1 MKDKKYLNVTYNNFE
16 QVNEE
21 FVKCTISVLS
31 CSQVANGTKF
41 NKDGVERA
49 KESLNYAPVI
59 GYFKGD
65 DFADH
70 GIRLAI
76 EDEEIKEV
84 VKTVPFGVCIKDSSR
99 WENIQKPNG
108 EYEEYLVVDA
118 YLWNRY
124 NDAISVVKE
133 NKCNQS
139 MEISVQNG
147 EYSEGC
153 YNIKEFSFSAL
164 CILGENVQPAFNLA
178 KIRTS
183 DKFSKDELKDSYK
196 EMLDRLSYTLDKAEE
211 PVIEE
216 PETQEPNEEP
226 IIEIEPTDKEPVV
239 EEPVIAEE
247 PIVEEPITE
256 EPITEEPVVEEPT
269 EPVVNYEAKYN
280 EVIKELEELKVSYV
294 DLQTLH
300 EKQTKE
306 LEELRLFKQQIEHDN
321 HVHEVDEALAPYSE
335 LEEVEGYAELV
346 KDKYEADLEE
356 LIKDIKIFCF
366 DNNIVLGKKKEKKS
380 AKENKIKIPVINN
393 SKTVDTNP
401 DWSFMS
407 KYKKN
412 K

>member
-124 NDAISVVKE
+124 NDAISVVKK

-211 PVIEE
+211 P
-216 PETQEPNEEP
+216 ETQEPNEEP

-247 PIVEEPITE
+247 PIVE

>member
-216 PETQEPNEEP
+216 PETQKPNEEP
-226 IIEIEPTDKEPVV
+226 IIEPTDKEPVV

-247 PIVEEPITE
+247 P
-256 EPITEEPVVEEPT
+256 VVEEPT
-269 EPVVNYEAKYN
+269 EPVVDYEAKYN

-380 AKENKIKIPVINN
+380 TKENKIKIPVINN
-393 SKTVDTNP
+393 NKTVDTNP

-407 KYKKN
+407 EYKKN

>member
-164 CILGENVQPAFNLA
+164 CILGENVRPAFNLA

-196 EMLDRLSYTLDKAEE
+196 EMLDRLSYILDKAEE

-247 PIVEEPITE
+247 PIVE

-380 AKENKIKIPVINN
+380 AKENRIKIPVINN

>member
-16 QVNEE
+16 QINEE

-41 NKDGVERA
+41 DKESVEKA
-49 KESLNYAPVI
+49 KGSLNYVPVI

-76 EDEEIKEV
+76 EDDEIKEV

-99 WENIQKPNG
+99 WQNIQKPNG

-118 YLWNRY
+118 YLWSRY
-124 NDAISVVKE
+124 SDAISVVQE

-147 EYSEGC
+147 EYSEDC

-216 PETQEPNEEP
+216 PETQKPNEEP
-226 IIEIEPTDKEPVV
+226 IIEPTDKEPVV

-247 PIVEEPITE
+247 PIVEEP
-256 EPITEEPVVEEPT
+256 VVEEPT
-269 EPVVNYEAKYN
+269 EPVVDYEAKYN

-380 AKENKIKIPVINN
+380 TKENKIKIPVINN
-393 SKTVDTNP
+393 NKTVDTNP

>member
-70 GIRLAI
+70 GIRLEI

-139 MEISVQNG
+139 MEIVVQSG
-147 EYSEGC
+147 EYAEGW
-153 YNIKEFSFSAL
+153 YNINDFSFSAL
-164 CILGENVQPAFNLA
+164 CILGEDVQPAFNLA

-183 DKFSKDELKDSYK
+183 DKFSTDELKDSYK
-196 EMLDRLSYTLDKAEE
+196 EMLDKLAYALTNSESVSNEPVIEEPIIEEPIKEEPIVEE

-216 PETQEPNEEP
+216 PIVDYEE
-226 IIEIEPTDKEPVV
+226 
-239 EEPVIAEE
+239 
-247 PIVEEPITE
+247 
-256 EPITEEPVVEEPT
+256 
-269 EPVVNYEAKYN
+269 KYN
-280 EVIKELEELKVSYV
+280 EVVKELEELKVSYV

-300 EKQTKE
+300 EEQTKE

-321 HVHEVDEALAPYSE
+321 HVHEVDKALAPYSE

-380 AKENKIKIPVINN
+380 TKENKIKIPVINN
-393 SKTVDTNP
+393 DKMVDTNP

>member
-216 PETQEPNEEP
+216 PETQKPNEEP
-226 IIEIEPTDKEPVV
+226 IIEPTDKEPVV

-247 PIVEEPITE
+247 PIVEEP
-256 EPITEEPVVEEPT
+256 T
-269 EPVVNYEAKYN
+269 EPVVDYEAKYN

-380 AKENKIKIPVINN
+380 TKENKIKIPVINN
-393 SKTVDTNP
+393 NKTVDTNP

>member
-256 EPITEEPVVEEPT
+256 EPVVEEPT

>member
-216 PETQEPNEEP
+216 PKTQEPNE
-226 IIEIEPTDKEPVV
+226 EPVV

-247 PIVEEPITE
+247 PIVE

>member
-41 NKDGVERA
+41 NKDSVERA
-49 KESLNYAPVI
+49 KEGLNYAPVI

-70 GIRLAI
+70 GISLVI
-76 EDEEIKEV
+76 EEDEIKEV

-139 MEISVQNG
+139 MEIVVQSG
-147 EYSEGC
+147 EYAEGC
-153 YNIKEFSFSAL
+153 YNINDFSFSAL
-164 CILGENVQPAFNLA
+164 CILGEDVQPAFSMA

-183 DKFSKDELKDSYK
+183 DKFAKDEFKDSYA
-196 EMLDRLSYTLDKAEE
+196 EMLNKLSYTLDNAEEPVAEE
-211 PVIEE
+211 PVIEN
-216 PETQEPNEEP
+216 PQTQEPDE
-226 IIEIEPTDKEPVV
+226 EPVV
-239 EEPVIAEE
+239 EPTKE
-247 PIVEEPITE
+247 PIV
-256 EPITEEPVVEEPT
+256 EEPVVEEPT
-269 EPVVNYEAKYN
+269 EPVVDYEAKYN
-280 EVIKELEELKVSYV
+280 DVLKELEDLKILYSELQAESVEDK
-294 DLQTLH
+294 
-300 EKQTKE
+300 KE
-306 LEELRLFKQQIEHDN
+306 LEELRAFKQDIEYNQHIA
-321 HVHEVDEALAPYSE
+321 EVDEALSVYAE
-335 LEEVEGYAELV
+335 LEEVEEYKELT
-346 KDKYEADLEE
+346 KDKYEVDLDE
-356 LIKDIKIFCF
+356 LIRDIKIFCF
-366 DNNIVLGKKKEKKS
+366 DNNIVLGKKDKKKFSKETK
-380 AKENKIKIPVINN
+380 AKVPYMSNDKPNTN
-393 SKTVDTNP
+393 S

-407 KYKKN
+407 KYKKS

>member
-183 DKFSKDELKDSYK
+183 DRFSKDELKDSYK
-196 EMLDRLSYTLDKAEE
+196 EMLDRLSYILDKAEE

-216 PETQEPNEEP
+216 PETQKPNEEP
-226 IIEIEPTDKEPVV
+226 IIEPTDKEPVV

-247 PIVEEPITE
+247 PIVEEP
-256 EPITEEPVVEEPT
+256 VVEEPT
-269 EPVVNYEAKYN
+269 EPVVDYEAKYN

-300 EKQTKE
+300 EKQTEE

-321 HVHEVDEALAPYSE
+321 HIDEVDRALAPYSE

-380 AKENKIKIPVINN
+380 TKENKIKIPVINN
-393 SKTVDTNP
+393 NKTVDTNP

>member
-70 GIRLAI
+70 GIRLEI
-76 EDEEIKEV
+76 EDDEIKEV

-164 CILGENVQPAFNLA
+164 CILGENVRPAFNLA

-196 EMLDRLSYTLDKAEE
+196 EMLDRLFYTLDKAEE

-226 IIEIEPTDKEPVV
+226 IIEIEPTDKQPVV
-239 EEPVIAEE
+239 EEPV
-247 PIVEEPITE
+247 VE

-380 AKENKIKIPVINN
+380 TKENKIKIPVINN
-393 SKTVDTNP
+393 NKTVDTNP

>member
-70 GIRLAI
+70 GIRLEI

-139 MEISVQNG
+139 MEIVVQSG
-147 EYSEGC
+147 EYAEGW
-153 YNIKEFSFSAL
+153 YNINDFSFSAL
-164 CILGENVQPAFNLA
+164 CILGEDVQPAFNLA

-183 DKFSKDELKDSYK
+183 DKFSTDELKDSYK
-196 EMLDRLSYTLDKAEE
+196 EMLDKLACALTNSESVSNEPVIEEPIIEEPIKEEPIVEE

-216 PETQEPNEEP
+216 PIVDYEE
-226 IIEIEPTDKEPVV
+226 
-239 EEPVIAEE
+239 
-247 PIVEEPITE
+247 
-256 EPITEEPVVEEPT
+256 
-269 EPVVNYEAKYN
+269 KYN
-280 EVIKELEELKVSYV
+280 EVVKELEELKVSYV

-300 EKQTKE
+300 EEQTKE

-321 HVHEVDEALAPYSE
+321 HVHEVDKALAPYSE

-380 AKENKIKIPVINN
+380 TKENKIKIPVINN
-393 SKTVDTNP
+393 DKMVDTNP

>member
-70 GIRLAI
+70 GIRLEI

-139 MEISVQNG
+139 MEIVVQSG
-147 EYSEGC
+147 EYAEGW
-153 YNIKEFSFSAL
+153 YNINDFSFSAL
-164 CILGENVQPAFNLA
+164 CILGEDVQPAFNLA
-178 KIRTS
+178 KIRIS
-183 DKFSKDELKDSYK
+183 DKFSTDELKDSYK
-196 EMLDRLSYTLDKAEE
+196 EMLDKLAYALTNSESVSNEPVIEEPIIEEPTVEE

-216 PETQEPNEEP
+216 PIIEEP
-226 IIEIEPTDKEPVV
+226 IIE
-239 EEPVIAEE
+239 E
-247 PIVEEPITE
+247 PIVDYEE
-256 EPITEEPVVEEPT
+256 
-269 EPVVNYEAKYN
+269 KYN
-280 EVIKELEELKVSYV
+280 EVVKELEELKVSYV

-300 EKQTKE
+300 EEQAKE

-321 HVHEVDEALAPYSE
+321 HVHEVDKALAPYSE

-380 AKENKIKIPVINN
+380 TKENKIKIPVINN
-393 SKTVDTNP
+393 DKIVDTNP

>member
-70 GIRLAI
+70 GIRLEI

-139 MEISVQNG
+139 MEIVVQSG
-147 EYSEGC
+147 EYAEGW
-153 YNIKEFSFSAL
+153 YSINDFSFSAL
-164 CILGENVQPAFNLA
+164 CILGEDVQPAFNLA

-183 DKFSKDELKDSYK
+183 DKFSTDELKDSYK
-196 EMLDRLSYTLDKAEE
+196 EMLDKLAYALTNSESVSNEPVIEEPIIEEPIKEEPIVEE

-216 PETQEPNEEP
+216 P
-226 IIEIEPTDKEPVV
+226 
-239 EEPVIAEE
+239 VIEE
-247 PIVEEPITE
+247 PIVDYEE
-256 EPITEEPVVEEPT
+256 
-269 EPVVNYEAKYN
+269 KYN
-280 EVIKELEELKVSYV
+280 EVVKELEELKVSYV

-300 EKQTKE
+300 EEQTKE

-321 HVHEVDEALAPYSE
+321 HVHEVDKALAPYSE

-380 AKENKIKIPVINN
+380 TKENKIKIPVINN
-393 SKTVDTNP
+393 DKMVDTNP

>member
-256 EPITEEPVVEEPT
+256 EPVVEEPT

-346 KDKYEADLEE
+346 KDKYKADLEE

-393 SKTVDTNP
+393 NKTVDTNP

>member
-70 GIRLAI
+70 GIRLEI

-164 CILGENVQPAFNLA
+164 CILGENVRPAFNLA

-226 IIEIEPTDKEPVV
+226 IIEPTDKEPVV
-239 EEPVIAEE
+239 
-247 PIVEEPITE
+247 E

-393 SKTVDTNP
+393 NKTVDTNP

>member
-211 PVIEE
+211 P
-216 PETQEPNEEP
+216 ETQEPNEEP

-247 PIVEEPITE
+247 PIVE

>member
-239 EEPVIAEE
+239 EEPVITEE
-247 PIVEEPITE
+247 PIVE

>member
-256 EPITEEPVVEEPT
+256 EPVVEEPT

-393 SKTVDTNP
+393 NKTVDTNP

>member
-1 MKDKKYLNVTYNNFE
+1 MKGKKYLNVTYNNFE

-49 KESLNYAPVI
+49 KESLNYVPVI

-70 GIRLAI
+70 GIRLEI
-76 EDEEIKEV
+76 EDEEIKQV

-139 MEISVQNG
+139 MEIVVQSG
-147 EYSEGC
+147 EYAEGC
-153 YNIKEFSFSAL
+153 YNINDFSFSAL
-164 CILGENVQPAFNLA
+164 CILGEDVQPAFNLA

-183 DKFSKDELKDSYK
+183 DKFSTDELKDSYK
-196 EMLDRLSYTLDKAEE
+196 EMLDKLAYALTNSESVSNEPVIEEPIIEEPIKEEPIVEE

-216 PETQEPNEEP
+216 P
-226 IIEIEPTDKEPVV
+226 
-239 EEPVIAEE
+239 VIEE
-247 PIVEEPITE
+247 PIVDYEE
-256 EPITEEPVVEEPT
+256 
-269 EPVVNYEAKYN
+269 KYN
-280 EVIKELEELKVSYV
+280 EVVKELEELKVSYV

-300 EKQTKE
+300 EEQTKE

-321 HVHEVDEALAPYSE
+321 HVDEVDRALAPYSE

-380 AKENKIKIPVINN
+380 TKENKIKIPVINN
-393 SKTVDTNP
+393 DKMVDTNP

>member
-211 PVIEE
+211 P
-216 PETQEPNEEP
+216 ETQEPNEEP

-239 EEPVIAEE
+239 EEPVI
-247 PIVEEPITE
+247 VEEPI
-256 EPITEEPVVEEPT
+256 IEEPVVEEPT

>member
-49 KESLNYAPVI
+49 KESLNYVPVI

-70 GIRLAI
+70 GIRLEI
-76 EDEEIKEV
+76 EDEEIKQV

-139 MEISVQNG
+139 MEIVVQSG
-147 EYSEGC
+147 EYAEGW
-153 YNIKEFSFSAL
+153 YNINDFSFSAL
-164 CILGENVQPAFNLA
+164 CILGEDVQPAFNLA

-183 DKFSKDELKDSYK
+183 DKFSTDELKDSYK
-196 EMLDRLSYTLDKAEE
+196 EMLDKLAYALTNSESVSNEPVIEEPIIEEPIKEEPIVEE

-216 PETQEPNEEP
+216 P
-226 IIEIEPTDKEPVV
+226 IK
-239 EEPVIAEE
+239 EEPVIEE
-247 PIVEEPITE
+247 PIVDYEE
-256 EPITEEPVVEEPT
+256 
-269 EPVVNYEAKYN
+269 KYN
-280 EVIKELEELKVSYV
+280 EVVKELEELKVSYV

-300 EKQTKE
+300 EEQAKE

-321 HVHEVDEALAPYSE
+321 HVDEVDRALAPYSE

-380 AKENKIKIPVINN
+380 TKENKIKIPVINN
-393 SKTVDTNP
+393 DKMVDTNP

>member
-70 GIRLAI
+70 GIRLEI

-139 MEISVQNG
+139 MEIVVQSG
-147 EYSEGC
+147 EYAEGW
-153 YNIKEFSFSAL
+153 YNINDFSFSAL
-164 CILGENVQPAFNLA
+164 CILGEDVQPAFNLA

-183 DKFSKDELKDSYK
+183 DKFSTDELKDSYK
-196 EMLDRLSYTLDKAEE
+196 EMLDKLAYALTNSESVSNEPVIEEPIIEEPIKEEPIVEE

-216 PETQEPNEEP
+216 P
-226 IIEIEPTDKEPVV
+226 
-239 EEPVIAEE
+239 VIEE
-247 PIVEEPITE
+247 PIVDYEE
-256 EPITEEPVVEEPT
+256 
-269 EPVVNYEAKYN
+269 KYN
-280 EVIKELEELKVSYV
+280 EVVKELEELKVSYV

-300 EKQTKE
+300 EEQTKE

-321 HVHEVDEALAPYSE
+321 HVHEVDKALAPYSE

-380 AKENKIKIPVINN
+380 TKENKIKIPVINN
-393 SKTVDTNP
+393 DKIVDTNP

>member
-70 GIRLAI
+70 GIRLEI

-139 MEISVQNG
+139 MEIVVQSG
-147 EYSEGC
+147 EYAEGW
-153 YNIKEFSFSAL
+153 YNINDFSFSAL
-164 CILGENVQPAFNLA
+164 CILGEDVQPAFNLA

-183 DKFSKDELKDSYK
+183 DKFSTDELKDSYK
-196 EMLDRLSYTLDKAEE
+196 EMLDKLAYALTNSESVSNEPVIEEPIIEEPIKEEPIVEE

-216 PETQEPNEEP
+216 P
-226 IIEIEPTDKEPVV
+226 
-239 EEPVIAEE
+239 VIEE
-247 PIVEEPITE
+247 PIVDYEE
-256 EPITEEPVVEEPT
+256 
-269 EPVVNYEAKYN
+269 KYN
-280 EVIKELEELKVSYV
+280 EVVKELEELKVSYV

-300 EKQTKE
+300 EEQAKE

-321 HVHEVDEALAPYSE
+321 HVHEVDKALAPYSE

-380 AKENKIKIPVINN
+380 TKENKIKIPVINN
-393 SKTVDTNP
+393 DKIVDTNP

>member
-211 PVIEE
+211 P
-216 PETQEPNEEP
+216 ETQEPNEEP

-247 PIVEEPITE
+247 PIVEEL
-256 EPITEEPVVEEPT
+256 ITEEPVVEEPT

>member
-70 GIRLAI
+70 GIRLEI

-139 MEISVQNG
+139 MEIVVQSG
-147 EYSEGC
+147 EYAEGW
-153 YNIKEFSFSAL
+153 YSINDFSFSAL
-164 CILGENVQPAFNLA
+164 CILGEDVQPAFNLA

-183 DKFSKDELKDSYK
+183 DKFSTDELKDSYK
-196 EMLDRLSYTLDKAEE
+196 EMLDKLAYALTNSESVSNEPVIEEPIIEEPIKEEPIVEE

-216 PETQEPNEEP
+216 P
-226 IIEIEPTDKEPVV
+226 
-239 EEPVIAEE
+239 VIEE
-247 PIVEEPITE
+247 PIVDYEE
-256 EPITEEPVVEEPT
+256 
-269 EPVVNYEAKYN
+269 KYN
-280 EVIKELEELKVSYV
+280 EVVKELEELKVSYV

-300 EKQTKE
+300 EEQTKE

-321 HVHEVDEALAPYSE
+321 HVHEVDKALAPYSE

-380 AKENKIKIPVINN
+380 TKENKIKIPVINN
-393 SKTVDTNP
+393 DKMVDTNP
-401 DWSFMS
+401 DWNFMS

>member
-70 GIRLAI
+70 GIRLEI

-139 MEISVQNG
+139 MEIVVQSG
-147 EYSEGC
+147 EYAEGW
-153 YNIKEFSFSAL
+153 YNINDFSFSAL
-164 CILGENVQPAFNLA
+164 CILGEDVQPAFNLA
-178 KIRTS
+178 KIRIS
-183 DKFSKDELKDSYK
+183 DKFSTDELKDSYK
-196 EMLDRLSYTLDKAEE
+196 EMLDKLAYALTNSESVSNEPVIEEPIIEE

-216 PETQEPNEEP
+216 PVIEEP
-226 IIEIEPTDKEPVV
+226 IIEEP
-239 EEPVIAEE
+239 IIEE
-247 PIVEEPITE
+247 PIVDYEE
-256 EPITEEPVVEEPT
+256 
-269 EPVVNYEAKYN
+269 KYN
-280 EVIKELEELKVSYV
+280 EVVKELEELKVSYV

-300 EKQTKE
+300 EEQAKE

-321 HVHEVDEALAPYSE
+321 HVHEVDKALAPYSE

-380 AKENKIKIPVINN
+380 TKENKIKIPVINN
-393 SKTVDTNP
+393 DKIVDTNP

>member
-196 EMLDRLSYTLDKAEE
+196 EMLDKLSYTLDKAEE

-247 PIVEEPITE
+247 PIVE

>member
-1 MKDKKYLNVTYNNFE
+1 MEDKKYLNVTYNNFE
-16 QVNEE
+16 QINEE

-31 CSQVANGTKF
+31 CSQIANGTKF
-41 NKDGVERA
+41 DKESVEKA
-49 KESLNYAPVI
+49 KGSLNYVPVI

-76 EDEEIKEV
+76 EDDEIKEV

-99 WENIQKPNG
+99 WQNIQKPNG

-118 YLWNRY
+118 YLWSRY
-124 NDAISVVKE
+124 SDAISVVQE

-164 CILGENVQPAFNLA
+164 CILGEDVQPAFNLA

-183 DKFSKDELKDSYK
+183 DKFSTDELKDSYK
-196 EMLDRLSYTLDKAEE
+196 EMLDRLSYTLTNSNNIPNEDPEE

-216 PETQEPNEEP
+216 PVIEEPVKEEP
-226 IIEIEPTDKEPVV
+226 IVKEPVI
-239 EEPVIAEE
+239 EEPVIE
-247 PIVEEPITE
+247 PVK
-256 EPITEEPVVEEPT
+256 EEPVID
-269 EPVVNYEAKYN
+269 YEAKYN

-300 EKQTKE
+300 EEQTKE

-321 HVHEVDEALAPYSE
+321 HVNEVDRALAPYSE

-380 AKENKIKIPVINN
+380 TKENKIKIPVINN
-393 SKTVDTNP
+393 DKIVDTNP

>member
-70 GIRLAI
+70 GIMLEI
-76 EDEEIKEV
+76 EGEEIKEV

-164 CILGENVQPAFNLA
+164 CILGENVRPAFNLA

-226 IIEIEPTDKEPVV
+226 IIEPTDKEPVV
-239 EEPVIAEE
+239 EEP
-247 PIVEEPITE
+247 T
-256 EPITEEPVVEEPT
+256 TEEPVIEEPT
-269 EPVVNYEAKYN
+269 EPVVDYEANYN

-393 SKTVDTNP
+393 NKTVDTNP

>member
-1 MKDKKYLNVTYNNFE
+1 MKDKKYLNVAYNNFE

-49 KESLNYAPVI
+49 KESLNYVPVI

-70 GIRLAI
+70 GIRLEI
-76 EDEEIKEV
+76 EDEEIKQV

-139 MEISVQNG
+139 MEIVVQSG
-147 EYSEGC
+147 EYAEGW
-153 YNIKEFSFSAL
+153 YNINDFSFSAL
-164 CILGENVQPAFNLA
+164 CILGEDVQPAFNLA

-183 DKFSKDELKDSYK
+183 DKFSTDELKDSYK
-196 EMLDRLSYTLDKAEE
+196 EMLDKLAYALTNSESVSNEPVIEEPIIEEPIKEEPIVEE

-216 PETQEPNEEP
+216 P
-226 IIEIEPTDKEPVV
+226 IK
-239 EEPVIAEE
+239 EEPVIEE
-247 PIVEEPITE
+247 PIVDYEE
-256 EPITEEPVVEEPT
+256 
-269 EPVVNYEAKYN
+269 KYN
-280 EVIKELEELKVSYV
+280 EVVKELEELKVSYV

-300 EKQTKE
+300 EEQAKE

-321 HVHEVDEALAPYSE
+321 HVDEVDRALAPYSE

-380 AKENKIKIPVINN
+380 TKENKIKIPVINN
-393 SKTVDTNP
+393 DKMVDTNP

>member
-70 GIRLAI
+70 GIRLEI

-139 MEISVQNG
+139 MEIVVQSG
-147 EYSEGC
+147 EYAEGW
-153 YNIKEFSFSAL
+153 YNINDFSFSAL
-164 CILGENVQPAFNLA
+164 CILGEDVQPAFNLA

-183 DKFSKDELKDSYK
+183 DKFSTDELKDSYK
-196 EMLDRLSYTLDKAEE
+196 EMLDKLAYALTNSESVSNEPVIEEPIIEEPIKEEPIVEE

-216 PETQEPNEEP
+216 PIVDYEE
-226 IIEIEPTDKEPVV
+226 
-239 EEPVIAEE
+239 
-247 PIVEEPITE
+247 
-256 EPITEEPVVEEPT
+256 
-269 EPVVNYEAKYN
+269 KYN
-280 EVIKELEELKVSYV
+280 EVVKELEELKVSYV

-300 EKQTKE
+300 EEQTKE

-321 HVHEVDEALAPYSE
+321 HVHEVDKALAPYSE

-366 DNNIVLGKKKEKKS
+366 DNNIILGKKKEKKS
-380 AKENKIKIPVINN
+380 TKENKIKIPVINN
-393 SKTVDTNP
+393 DKMVDTNP

>member
-1 MKDKKYLNVTYNNFE
+1 M
-16 QVNEE
+16 
-21 FVKCTISVLS
+21 
-31 CSQVANGTKF
+31 
-41 NKDGVERA
+41 
-49 KESLNYAPVI
+49 
-59 GYFKGD
+59 
-65 DFADH
+65 
-70 GIRLAI
+70 
-76 EDEEIKEV
+76 
-84 VKTVPFGVCIKDSSR
+84 KTVPFGVCIKDSSR
-99 WENIQKPNG
+99 WQNIQKPNG

-118 YLWNRY
+118 YLWSRY
-124 NDAISVVKE
+124 SDAISVVQE

-226 IIEIEPTDKEPVV
+226 IIKPTDKEPV
-239 EEPVIAEE
+239 A
-247 PIVEEPITE
+247 
-256 EPITEEPVVEEPT
+256 EEPVVEEPT
-269 EPVVNYEAKYN
+269 EPVVDYEAKYN
-280 EVIKELEELKVSYV
+280 AVVKELEELKVSYV

-300 EKQTKE
+300 EKQTEE

-321 HVHEVDEALAPYSE
+321 HIDEVDRALAPYSE

-356 LIKDIKIFCF
+356 LILSLIHI
-366 DNNIVLGKKKEKKS
+366 
-380 AKENKIKIPVINN
+380 
-393 SKTVDTNP
+393 
-401 DWSFMS
+401 
-407 KYKKN
+407 
-412 K
+412 

>member
-16 QVNEE
+16 QINEE

-41 NKDGVERA
+41 DKESVEKA
-49 KESLNYAPVI
+49 KGSLNYVPVI

-76 EDEEIKEV
+76 EDDEIKEV

-99 WENIQKPNG
+99 WQNIQKPNG

-118 YLWNRY
+118 YLWSRY
-124 NDAISVVKE
+124 SDAISVVQE

-216 PETQEPNEEP
+216 P
-226 IIEIEPTDKEPVV
+226 
-239 EEPVIAEE
+239 
-247 PIVEEPITE
+247 
-256 EPITEEPVVEEPT
+256 T
-269 EPVVNYEAKYN
+269 EPVVDYEAKYN

-300 EKQTKE
+300 EKQTEE

-380 AKENKIKIPVINN
+380 TKENKIKIPVINN
-393 SKTVDTNP
+393 NKTVDTNP

>member
-226 IIEIEPTDKEPVV
+226 IIEPTDKEPVV

-247 PIVEEPITE
+247 PIVE

-380 AKENKIKIPVINN
+380 TKENKIKIPVINN
-393 SKTVDTNP
+393 NKTVDTNP

>member
-70 GIRLAI
+70 GIRLEI

-139 MEISVQNG
+139 MEIVVQSG
-147 EYSEGC
+147 EYAEGW
-153 YNIKEFSFSAL
+153 YNINDFSFSAL
-164 CILGENVQPAFNLA
+164 CILGEDVQPAFNLA

-183 DKFSKDELKDSYK
+183 DKFSTDELKDSYK
-196 EMLDRLSYTLDKAEE
+196 EMLDKLAYALTNSESVSNEPVIEEPIIEEPIKEEPIVEE

-216 PETQEPNEEP
+216 P
-226 IIEIEPTDKEPVV
+226 
-239 EEPVIAEE
+239 VIEE
-247 PIVEEPITE
+247 PIVDYEE
-256 EPITEEPVVEEPT
+256 
-269 EPVVNYEAKYN
+269 KYN
-280 EVIKELEELKVSYV
+280 EVVKELEELKVSYV

-300 EKQTKE
+300 EEQTKE

-321 HVHEVDEALAPYSE
+321 HVDEVDRALAPYSE

-380 AKENKIKIPVINN
+380 TKENKIKIPVINN
-393 SKTVDTNP
+393 DKMVDTNP

>member
-70 GIRLAI
+70 GIRLEI

-139 MEISVQNG
+139 MEIVVQSG
-147 EYSEGC
+147 EYAEGW
-153 YNIKEFSFSAL
+153 YNINDFSFSAL
-164 CILGENVQPAFNLA
+164 CILGEDVQPAFNLA
-178 KIRTS
+178 KIRIS
-183 DKFSKDELKDSYK
+183 DKFSTDELKDSYK
-196 EMLDRLSYTLDKAEE
+196 EMLDKLAYALTNSESVSNEPVIEEPIIEE

-216 PETQEPNEEP
+216 PVIEEP
-226 IIEIEPTDKEPVV
+226 IIE
-239 EEPVIAEE
+239 E
-247 PIVEEPITE
+247 PIVDYEE
-256 EPITEEPVVEEPT
+256 
-269 EPVVNYEAKYN
+269 KYN
-280 EVIKELEELKVSYV
+280 EVVKELEELKVSYV

-300 EKQTKE
+300 EEQAKE

-321 HVHEVDEALAPYSE
+321 HVHEVDKALAPYSE

-380 AKENKIKIPVINN
+380 TKENKIKIPVINN
-393 SKTVDTNP
+393 DKIVDTNP

>member
-153 YNIKEFSFSAL
+153 YIIKEFSFSAL

-211 PVIEE
+211 P
-216 PETQEPNEEP
+216 ETQEPNEEP

-247 PIVEEPITE
+247 PIVE